1 MLKATEYIRKKVKM
15 KEKDN
20 KELQTEQKIKIAKE
34 HQKKWLKIK
43 IIIYSIST
51 LIGLIILLIA
61 VNKH

>member
-1 MLKATEYIRKKVKM
+1 ME
-15 KEKDN
+15 EKDK
-20 KELQTEQKIKIAKE
+20 KELEVEQKIKIVKE

>member
-1 MLKATEYIRKKVKM
+1 M

>member
-1 MLKATEYIRKKVKM
+1 MLKATEYIRKKAKM